1 MWKMMDPIVVGE
13 HGQASVGCT
22 DCQNVDE
29 PAGYVAQQPPTEVNL
44 HEAYT
49 NPIII
54 PGVPTEHG
62 SDSVVIRVQNLRK
75 YGVAASSGAN
85 AGSIEYGDNCDGSD
99 CGHNGRRCGTQW
111 CFDMFLQ
118 ESECLDQWH
127 AALLATPRNSFWAR
141 GYFL

>member
-1 MWKMMDPIVVGE
+1 MWKMMDPVVVGE
-13 HGQASVGCT
+13 HGQTKIGCS
-22 DCQNVDE
+22 DCEQGGGEIGDT
-29 PAGYVAQQPPTEVNL
+29 PQQPPTEINL
-44 HEAYT
+44 HEAFSS
-49 NPIII
+49 PVII
-54 PGVPTEHG
+54 PGIPTEHG
-62 SDSVVIRVQNLRK
+62 TDTIVVRVQNLRK
-75 YGVAASSGAN
+75 YGQYAHAGAN

-118 ESECLDQWH
+118 EPECLDQWH